1 MSITSIL
8 GSASGG
14 SEVEAKAMIEQP
26 DKSIIIGLSV
36 DMSIDVETQK
46 NATLIPVN
54 RFSMR
59 TASRMF
65 ISMTPIRE
73 PLRKRKLQLGS
84 LTESVIRY
92 FPAARQGIR

>member
-46 NATLIPVN
+46 NATLIPV
-54 RFSMR
+54 
-59 TASRMF
+59 
-65 ISMTPIRE
+65 ID
-73 PLRKRKLQLGS
+73 
-84 LTESVIRY
+84 SV
-92 FPAARQGIR
+92 